1 MWVDILCSH
10 NHRFLPFDLT
20 QIGHVLE
27 AVTID
32 CLERSRIRLIHLT
45 RIHVLHETLISVRL
59 TMVAKLRHED
69 CVTTVALLSLNGRL
83 AP

>member
-10 NHRFLPFDLT
+10 NHGFLSFNLT

-59 TMVAKLRHED
+59 TMVAQLRHED
-69 CVTTVALLSLNGRL
+69 CVTTVAFLSLNGRL
-83 AP
+83 TP